1 LSVVPNNQLKS
12 VDSLRLITFPIE
24 DRLNAAAFDIDTWT
38 QYRAFWKG
46 VVLRNL
52 HSTLV
57 LSYRVQPD
65 DALRTLRANSERPVK
80 GWGSYLHVEQGG
92 TPDYEID
99 IEAVTKDNAVIGGP
113 SND

>member
-1 LSVVPNNQLKS
+1 MESS
-12 VDSLRLITFPIE
+12 DSLNLITFSIE
-24 DRLNAAAFDIDTWT
+24 DRANGATYDIDTWT
-38 QYRAFWKG
+38 QYRAFWKS

-52 HSTLV
+52 HSTLA
-57 LSYRVQPD
+57 LSYRINPD

-99 IEAVTKDNAVIGGP
+99 IEAVNFNNAVKGGP
-113 SND
+113 KAGQ